1 MNRRIVVV
9 SLSVGLVAA
18 LALVLS
24 FALASGNPQESLVK
38 RGEYLV
44 TAGSC
49 NDCHT
54 PWKMGPKGPEP
65 DMSRYLSGHPADA
78 KLPDLP
84 VSVLTP
90 DGWGAVASSDMTAWG
105 GPWGVS
111 FTANL
116 TPDQVTGTGAWTPE
130 VFIQTMRTGKHMG
143 AGRAILPPMP
153 WYNLAKL
160 KDDDLRAIFAY
171 LQSLK
176 PISNQ
181 VPLPIPPAPAPK

>member
-1 MNRRIVVV
+1 MYRLIFVA
-9 SLSVGLVAA
+9 SVALGLVAFVVVA
-18 LALVLS
+18 LTSPHA
-24 FALASGNPQESLVK
+24 ATDPKTAQIK

-44 TAGSC
+44 NAGSC

-54 PWKMGPKGPEP
+54 PWIMTPRGPQP
-65 DMSRYLSGHPADA
+65 DPTRMLSGHPAEAQVEPIPDA
-78 KLPDLP
+78 ILKSKSWMLLGSMDN
-84 VSVLTP
+84 
-90 DGWGAVASSDMTAWG
+90 TAWA

-130 VFIQTMRTGKHMG
+130 VFIKAMRTGKHMW
-143 AGRAILPPMP
+143 AGRQILPPMP

-160 KDDDLRAIFAY
+160 SDDDLTAMFAY

-176 PISNQ
+176 PIANQ
-181 VPLPIPPAPAPK
+181 VPLPIPPATPMK